1 MQIGLT
7 RVIQLNA
14 AANQEVCRE
23 ITAGPRFRDGSG
35 VAAWRRAAR
44 SLLAAVCL
52 VTSGIRPAIAADGL
66 VDKRAPEF
74 VRTDLNHKR
83 LDLKAYRGKVV
94 LLNFWAT
101 WCGPCL
107 VEMPRFVEW
116 QKKYGARG
124 LQVVGISMDDGPAP
138 VRSLYGKLKLNY
150 PVAMGD
156 ESLGELYGGILGLPV
171 TFLIDTHGEIIAKYQ
186 GETDLNQ
193 VEMQVQSLLHNQ

>member
-14 AANQEVCRE
+14 AANQGICRE
-23 ITAGPRFRDGSG
+23 IGVGPRFRNGSG
-35 VAAWRRAAR
+35 FAVGRRAVR
-44 SLLAAVCL
+44 ILLAALCL
-52 VTSGIRPAIAADGL
+52 VASGLRPAIAADGL
-66 VDKRAPEF
+66 VNKRAPEF
-74 VRTDLNHKR
+74 VRVDLDHKR

-101 WCGPCL
+101 WCGPCQ

-116 QKKYGARG
+116 QKRYGARG
-124 LQVVGISMDDGPAP
+124 LQVVGISMDDAP
-138 VRSLYGKLKLNY
+138 EAVRRLYVKLRLNY

-171 TFLIDTHGEIIAKYQ
+171 TFLIDTHGEVIAKYQ
-186 GETDLNQ
+186 GETDLDK
-193 VEMQVQSLLHNQ
+193 VEMQVQSLLPRH

>member
-1 MQIGLT
+1 M
-7 RVIQLNA
+7 NA
-14 AANQEVCRE
+14 AASQGVCRE
-23 ITAGPRFRDGSG
+23 TAAGPRFRNGSG
-35 VAAWRRAAR
+35 LAALRRTVR
-44 SLLAAVCL
+44 ILLAALCL

-66 VDKRAPEF
+66 VNKRAPEF
-74 VRTDLNHKR
+74 VRADLNHRR

-107 VEMPRFVEW
+107 IEMPRFVEW

-124 LQVVGISMDDGPAP
+124 LQVVGMSMDDDPAA
-138 VRSLYGKLKLNY
+138 VRKLYEKLKLNY

-171 TFLIDTHGEIIAKYQ
+171 TFLIDPHGEVVAKYQ
-186 GETDLNQ
+186 GETDLNK